1 MLSIAVHLRIRL
13 PDIAAQR
20 TLGLAR
26 YLGNMAGPQDAIV
39 RELQKYTTCDVSDAL
54 CKLKCR
60 NGGFLSG
67 LTMWSP
73 QRQDG
78 PTKIIGPAYTV
89 KYVPLDDPIPKYPS
103 HYIDTVPKGAV
114 IFVSCPPKIPNAV
127 YGGLMSTRAQASGAV
142 GSVIDGRFR
151 DLQEQRQLEYPV
163 FARDVGTAPPAE
175 LLKVAAVNVPVKLQ
189 TDEQDMEIRPGDYL
203 VADLNG
209 VVVLPVELAEQA
221 LPLMQKQVEA
231 DDQMAVEIKKGMTFT
246 EASKKFR

>member
-1 MLSIAVHLRIRL
+1 M
-13 PDIAAQR
+13 AA
-20 TLGLAR
+20 
-26 YLGNMAGPQDAIV
+26 PQDPIV
-39 RELQKYTTCDVSDAL
+39 RVLQEYTTCDVSDAL
-54 CKLKCR
+54 CKLKYR

-78 PTKIIGPAYTV
+78 STKIVGPAYTV
-89 KYVPLDDPIPKYPS
+89 KYVPLDDPSPKHPT
-103 HYIDTVPKGAV
+103 HYIDSVPEGAV
-114 IFVSCPPKIPNAV
+114 VFVSCPAKTPNAV
-127 YGGLMSTRAQASGAV
+127 YGGLMSTRAQVSGAV

-151 DLQEQRQLEYPV
+151 DLQEQRELQYPI

-203 VADLNG
+203 IADLNG

-221 LPLMQKQVEA
+221 LPLMKKQVEA
-231 DDQMAVEIKKGMTFT
+231 DDKMAIEIKKGMTFS